1 MQRYEDILNVQNNVL
16 NGGVFNT
23 LLRPTAEVHWTSCS
37 SPNLGEEIR
46 KRGVFNTLP
55 RPWLHKVADLS
66 SGTPVWR
73 QLVLLFALFLLSY
86 PALGQTDIDTL
97 ARVSPDGV
105 SKVIKYQARD
115 SVAMD
120 LKSRQASLY
129 SDGVI
134 DYDSLLLRA
143 DRIDVD
149 FNRHLLHAHGSLDSA
164 GKTVGRPYFKQD
176 GTEYHADTLYFNY
189 DTKRGIIH
197 GVITQEGEGFLHG
210 HRVKKINDSVM
221 YLSGGS
227 YTTCNYAHPHFALN
241 FTKSKLVMGDK
252 IVTGPAWLSIEDV
265 PTPIA
270 LPFAF
275 FPITKS
281 RQSGI
286 LLPSY
291 GWQNYRGYYLK
302 DGGYYFALSDNWDL
316 ALLGDLYTNLSWALE
331 GKANYYRRY
340 KYKGQVDARYGI
352 TYEGI
357 YGDSNTYNAYRDFK
371 FVWTHEQDAKA
382 NPNSRF
388 SANVTLQSRNYNRNT
403 SNRNDYF
410 NSTTTSSINYSTK
423 LGSYLN
429 LSASARESYNVQTG
443 VMNIKLPSISLSS
456 VTLYPLRRSN
466 PVGGYRWYENISLS
480 YVLNAENN
488 ITGIDSTLLSQET
501 LHRMQ
506 YGIHHSIPLSSSI
519 KVLKFFNWTNNL
531 TYNERWH
538 WSTIRKNYDNSTGVL
553 TVDTVQGFRANRDF
567 NFSSSLSTR
576 VYGMFQFK
584 GGPLKAVRHV
594 INPTL
599 SFSFHPD
606 FGAANLGWWK
616 EYTDTTGYVH
626 RYSIFEQSLYGGPPD
641 GRSGAVRLS
650 IGNNLEVKWQN
661 PFDSTAEVKKIALIE
676 NLTLSMGY
684 DLAKDSLNF
693 SALSVSG
700 RTTLFRSL
708 VLNYSGSFSPY
719 VIDTLGNLHNEF
731 LWTRDRKLFRTE
743 SSTWSVQLSFSLN
756 NNTFKSDG
764 AKSQGRPTTALL
776 QTPYNYNP
784 VLMTGGYYDFSV
796 PWNLSVNYNF
806 NYVNAF
812 VAREMR
818 MEDQTTQS
826 ISLSAN
832 VTLTDKW
839 RIAATTGYDFANK
852 GWSYTT
858 VDIYRDLHCWEMR
871 FSWVPFGY
879 YQSWFFQ
886 INIKADALRDIKYEK
901 RQSYLENK
909 SYYSY

>member
-1 MQRYEDILNVQNNVL
+1 MKRGKNIAKKCFSGY
-16 NGGVFNT
+16 
-23 LLRPTAEVHWTSCS
+23 SCS
-37 SPNLGEEIR
+37 GYSDYSNYSDYR
-46 KRGVFNTLP
+46 YFRRYF
-55 RPWLHKVADLS
+55 
-66 SGTPVWR
+66 
-73 QLVLLFALFLLSY
+73 LLLLLFLLSY
-86 PALGQTDIDTL
+86 PALAQTKDIDTL
-97 ARVSPDGV
+97 AHLSRNGV
-105 SKVIKYQARD
+105 GSVIKYQARD

-134 DYDSLLLRA
+134 DYDSMLLRA

-149 FNRHLLHAHGSLDSA
+149 FDRHILHAHGTLDTA
-164 GKTVGRPYFKQD
+164 GKNIGRPFFRQD
-176 GTEYHADTLYFNY
+176 GTEYHADTISFNY

-210 HRVKKINDSVM
+210 EKVKKINDSVM

-241 FTKSKLVMGDK
+241 FTKSKLITGDK

-270 LPFAF
+270 VPFAF

-281 RQSGI
+281 RQSGVLI
-286 LLPSY
+286 PSY
-291 GWQNYRGYYLK
+291 GWQNYRGYYLQN
-302 DGGYYFALSDNWDL
+302 GGYYFALSDYWDL
-316 ALLGDLYTNLSWALE
+316 AVIGDLYTNLSWALE
-331 GKANYYRRY
+331 TKANYFRRY
-340 KYKGQVDARYGI
+340 KYKGQIDARYGI
-352 TYEGI
+352 THEGI
-357 YGDSNTYNAYRDFK
+357 YGDSTTYNSFNDFK

-410 NSTTTSSINYSTK
+410 NSTTTSSISYSTK

-429 LSASARESYNVQTG
+429 LALSARESYNVQTG
-443 VMNIKLPSISLSS
+443 VMNIKLPSLSLSS
-456 VTLYPLRRSN
+456 ITIYPLRRSN

-488 ITGIDSTLLSQET
+488 ITAQDTDIFSRSTLD
-501 LHRMQ
+501 RMQ
-506 YGIHHSIPLSSSI
+506 YGVSHSIPISSSL
-519 KVLKFFNWTNNL
+519 KVLKFFNWTNSF

-538 WSTIRKNYDNSTGVL
+538 WSTIEKSYDNTTGIV
-553 TVDTVQGFRANRDF
+553 TTDTLHGFRPNRDF

-576 VYGMFQFK
+576 LYGMFQFK

-599 SFSFHPD
+599 SFTFHPD
-606 FGAANLGWWK
+606 FGSESLGWWRS
-616 EYTDTTGYVH
+616 YTDTTGYVH
-626 RYSIFEQSLYGGPPD
+626 RYSIFKNCLYGGPPD
-641 GRSGAVRLS
+641 GRSGALRLS
-650 IGNNLEVKWQN
+650 VGNNLEIKWQN
-661 PFDSTAEVKKIALIE
+661 PFDTSAEVKKIALIE
-676 NLTLSMGY
+676 NLTLSMSY
-684 DLAKDSLNF
+684 DFAKDSIKL

-700 RTTLFRSL
+700 RTTLFRNL

-719 VIDTLGNLHNEF
+719 VIDTLGNLRNEL
-731 LWTRDRKLFRTE
+731 LWDKERRLFRTDN
-743 SSTWSVQLSFSLN
+743 STWSAQLSFSLN
-756 NNTFKSDG
+756 NKTFSSDG
-764 AKSQGRPTTALL
+764 GGKGSQGRPTSTIL

-796 PWNLSVNYNF
+796 PWNISINYNF
-806 NYVNAF
+806 NYVNTF
-812 VAREMR
+812 VAREM
-818 MEDQTTQS
+818 ELQSQTSRS
-826 ISLSAN
+826 ISLSGN
-832 VTLTDKW
+832 VNLTQNW
-839 RIAATTGYDFANK
+839 RIAATTGYDFVNK

-871 FSWVPFGY
+871 LSWVPFGY
-879 YQSWFFQ
+879 YRSWFFQ
-886 INIKADALRDIKYEK
+886 INIKADALRDVKYEK
-901 RQSYLENK
+901 RQSYQENNG
-909 SYYSY
+909 YYSY